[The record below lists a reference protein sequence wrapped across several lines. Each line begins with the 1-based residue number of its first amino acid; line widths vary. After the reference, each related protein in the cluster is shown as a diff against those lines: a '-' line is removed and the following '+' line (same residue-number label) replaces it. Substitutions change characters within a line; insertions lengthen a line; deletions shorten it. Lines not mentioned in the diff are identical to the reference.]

1 MKGVRLSP
9 CGLHNVSHES
19 TLANNT
25 AGGGGSIIG
34 VGNFNLGVNLERRG
48 K

>member
-25 AGGGGSIIG
+25 AGGGDQSL
-34 VGNFNLGVNLERRG
+34 VLGTLI
-48 K
+48 